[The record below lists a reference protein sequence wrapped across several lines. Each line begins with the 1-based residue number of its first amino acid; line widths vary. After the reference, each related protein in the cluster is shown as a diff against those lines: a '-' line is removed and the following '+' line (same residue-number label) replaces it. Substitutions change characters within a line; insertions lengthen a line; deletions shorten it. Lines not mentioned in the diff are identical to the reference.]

1 MAMGAAS
8 ILLMMVSLEALLLA
22 AAAGGGT
29 IRLPSDVG
37 GVAADL
43 VTAMARARARA
54 KHQLRDEERPWGEC
68 CDLAVCV
75 KTYPLTCS
83 CFDRVERCSDACKEC
98 VETEDSRHVCVD
110 RYRGDPGPRCHD
122 EDGRSGGPADDDA
135 GGQATPTAVMADD
148 KKAGGGDDDKKKRP
162 WKCCDVP
169 ICTRSWPPV
178 CRCADTV
185 ERCASTCQHCEQV
198 EEGGPRRYRCLDTH
212 RGDPG
217 PRCGDGEDDGG
228 EWSPARRLARGHRF

>member
-1 MAMGAAS
+1 MRA
-8 ILLMMVSLEALLLA
+8 
-22 AAAGGGT
+22 
-29 IRLPSDVG
+29 

-122 EDGRSGGPADDDA
+122 EDGRSGGKSYIYITCVRVHAC
-135 GGQATPTAVMADD
+135 ML
-148 KKAGGGDDDKKKRP
+148 
-162 WKCCDVP
+162 
-169 ICTRSWPPV
+169 IN
-178 CRCADTV
+178 TV
-185 ERCASTCQHCEQV
+185 RVLYA
-198 EEGGPRRYRCLDTH
+198 YL
-212 RGDPG
+212 PG
-217 PRCGDGEDDGG
+217 T
-228 EWSPARRLARGHRF
+228 

>member
-8 ILLMMVSLEALLLA
+8 ILLMMVSLETLLLA
-22 AAAGGGT
+22 AGAGAGGT
-29 IRLPSDVG
+29 IRLSSDVG

-122 EDGRSGGPADDDA
+122 EDGRSGG
-135 GGQATPTAVMADD
+135 
-148 KKAGGGDDDKKKRP
+148 DDDKKKRP

-228 EWSPARRLARGHRF
+228 EWSPTPRLARGHRF

>member
-8 ILLMMVSLEALLLA
+8 ILLMMVSLETLLLA
-22 AAAGGGT
+22 AGAGAGGT
-29 IRLPSDVG
+29 IRLS
-37 GVAADL
+37 
-43 VTAMARARARA
+43 
-54 KHQLRDEERPWGEC
+54 
-68 CDLAVCV
+68 
-75 KTYPLTCS
+75 S
-83 CFDRVERCSDACKEC
+83 
-98 VETEDSRHVCVD
+98 
-110 RYRGDPGPRCHD
+110 
-122 EDGRSGGPADDDA
+122 
-135 GGQATPTAVMADD
+135 
-148 KKAGGGDDDKKKRP
+148 
-162 WKCCDVP
+162 DVP

-228 EWSPARRLARGHRF
+228 EWSPTPRLARGHRF

>member
-8 ILLMMVSLEALLLA
+8 ILLMMVSLETLLLA
-22 AAAGGGT
+22 AGAGAGGT
-29 IRLPSDVG
+29 IRLSSDVG

-110 RYRGDPGPRCHD
+110 R
-122 EDGRSGGPADDDA
+122 
-135 GGQATPTAVMADD
+135 
-148 KKAGGGDDDKKKRP
+148 
-162 WKCCDVP
+162 
-169 ICTRSWPPV
+169 
-178 CRCADTV
+178 
-185 ERCASTCQHCEQV
+185 
-198 EEGGPRRYRCLDTH
+198 H

-228 EWSPARRLARGHRF
+228 EWSPTPRLARGHRF

>member
-8 ILLMMVSLEALLLA
+8 ILLMMVSLETLLLA
-22 AAAGGGT
+22 AGAGAGGT
-29 IRLPSDVG
+29 IRLSSDVG
-37 GVAADL
+37 DL

-110 RYRGDPGPRCHD
+110 RYRGDPGP
-122 EDGRSGGPADDDA
+122 S
-135 GGQATPTAVMADD
+135 
-148 KKAGGGDDDKKKRP
+148 
-162 WKCCDVP
+162 
-169 ICTRSWPPV
+169 
-178 CRCADTV
+178 
-185 ERCASTCQHCEQV
+185 
-198 EEGGPRRYRCLDTH
+198 
-212 RGDPG
+212 GDPG

-228 EWSPARRLARGHRF
+228 EWSPTPRLARGHRF